1 MTESQLYKILHSYF
15 PFGFH
20 LSRKS
25 WERYDIQNL
34 LNEFDSVKAVFGT
47 YAFRRLADR
56 INQWH
61 LHSSH
66 VVEPVQAGQLISVE
80 VIVDV
85 LRYIAE
91 TYCRK
96 EVPGIIQRGLDWSAK
111 RQGRATVEK
120 PPLSFVNLFPPLAVM
135 QGRRTEDKYLQE
147 SSEIALNSE
156 TVTIEMVLL
165 SLVMA
170 NPAFKPFSSLFDDMD
185 LKKQCPYVPFVNSLE
200 VFFEKQPVFSPIG
213 MTLFNCLRTPM
224 KAFPDSIEGQLN
236 YIKEHWAMFL
246 PPELLERLLLAV
258 DILKE
263 EEKLRGLG
271 PGPSLVLHFA
281 KRAYGDD
288 MGYSE
293 PECFSKD
300 ADWMSNLVIIAKSV
314 YVWLDQLSKKYRRY
328 IRYLSDIPDEELDH
342 LARWGFNGLWL
353 IGIWERSK
361 ASQKI
366 KQKMGNPEA
375 LPSAYSLYDYVISD
389 DLGGETAYQNLRQR
403 AWQRGIRLASD
414 MVPNHVGIYSKWV
427 IEHPNWF
434 IQSEFSPFPCYQ
446 FTGEDLSS
454 DPRVAVVIE
463 DGYWEHRDAAVVFKR
478 IDRWTGDVRYIYHG
492 NDGTSMPWNDT
503 AQLNF
508 LLPEV
513 REAVIQTI
521 LHVARKFPIIRFD
534 AAMTLAKRHYQR
546 LWFPQPG
553 DGGAIPSRA
562 EYGMSKAE
570 FDRLFPKEF
579 WREVVDR
586 VTEEV
591 PDTLLIAEAF
601 WLMEGYFVRT
611 LGMHRVYNS
620 AFMNM
625 LKMEKN
631 REYRMT
637 VKNVLEFSP
646 EILKR
651 FVNFMNNPDEATAVE
666 QFGKGD
672 KYFGIVML
680 MITMPGLPMFGH
692 GQIEGFAEK
701 YGMEYRRAY
710 WDEQV
715 DNEMVHR
722 HETEIFPLMRRR
734 QLFSG
739 AQNFA
744 FYDFNTVEG
753 WVDENVF
760 AYSNRIGK
768 QRAII
773 LYNNAY
779 TTTSGWIHTSTPIN
793 IGQGEEK
800 VLVRKT
806 LAEALA
812 LNTGEDYLY
821 TFRDYRTGL
830 EYIRQGKQ
838 IAGEGIFAIL
848 HAYQYQAFLD
858 FKEIH
863 DTDGSW
869 TKLLHRLNGNG
880 VPNIDEAYQEMSLER
895 ILIPFRETFSADM
908 FRKFDMDSRETQ
920 IKFGK
925 AVQHFLIA
933 VKEFVGAEINTEE
946 VLQDITKEMNAFP
959 LEELIKSARIEDAL
973 AVDLKSLVDCKSS
986 ENLMRIAVTWIV
998 IHQIGRFHSPADSTD
1013 PKTLTNVRLKEWLL
1027 GKNIARVFEDFDRDK
1042 VSAHFDALLVTILT
1056 TYGELLLPSKKTNIA
1071 EALRE
1076 ILKDQL
1082 VKEYLQIN
1090 IHRDITWL
1098 NKEQLERMI
1107 KALLLVAVIQLQA
1120 KDSFNNE
1127 TLKHALQT
1135 ARRVLTSASDSAYQV
1150 EKTIQLLSSK

>member
-25 WERYDIQNL
+25 WERYDIQTL
-34 LNEFDSVKAVFGT
+34 LDEFDSTKATYGT

-56 INQWH
+56 VNEWH

-66 VVEPVQAGQLISVE
+66 VVETVQAGQLISVE

-85 LRYIAE
+85 LRYIAGM
-91 TYCRK
+91 YCHD
-96 EVPGIIQRGLDWSAK
+96 EVPGVIQRGLDWSAK
-111 RQGRATVEK
+111 RQSRVTVEK
-120 PPLSFVNLFPPLAVM
+120 PPLSFVNLFPPLTVM
-135 QGRRTEDKYLQE
+135 QGQQTEDKYLQE
-147 SSEIALNSE
+147 SSEGGLNSE
-156 TVTIEMVLL
+156 TVTIEMILL

-170 NPAFKPFSSLFDDMD
+170 NPALKPFRILFNDKD
-185 LKKQCPYVPFVNSLE
+185 LKKQCPYIPFVDSLE
-200 VFFEKQPVFSPIG
+200 MFFDKQPVVSLIG
-213 MTLFNCLRTPM
+213 MTLLRCLRAPM
-224 KAFPDSIEGQLN
+224 NASPDSLEGQLD
-236 YIKEHWAMFL
+236 YMKDHWAKFL
-246 PPELLERLLLAV
+246 PPELLERLLLAA

-263 EEKLRGLG
+263 EERLRGLG
-271 PGPSLVLHFA
+271 PGPSLVLQFV
-281 KRAYGDD
+281 KKAYGDD

-293 PECFSKD
+293 PACFSKD
-300 ADWMSNLVIIAKSV
+300 ADWMSNVVIMAKSV
-314 YVWLDQLSKKYRRY
+314 YVWLDQLSKKYQRH
-328 IRYLSDIPDEELDH
+328 IRYLSDVPDEELDR
-342 LARWGFNGLWL
+342 LARWGFTGLWL
-353 IGIWERSK
+353 IGVWERSK

-366 KQKMGNPEA
+366 KQNMGNPEA
-375 LPSAYSLYDYVISD
+375 MPSAYSLYDYVISD

-434 IQSEFSPFPCYQ
+434 IQSDFSPFPCYQ

-454 DPRVAVVIE
+454 DPRVAVAIE

-478 IDRWTGDVRYIYHG
+478 MDRWTGDVKYIYHG

-521 LHVARKFPIIRFD
+521 LHVARKFSIIRFD

-562 EYGMSKAE
+562 EHGMSKAE
-570 FDRLFPKEF
+570 FDHLFPKEF

-586 VTEEV
+586 VAEEV

-625 LKMEKN
+625 LKMEDN
-631 REYRMT
+631 CEYRMT

-646 EILKR
+646 EVLKR

-680 MITMPGLPMFGH
+680 MVTMPGLPMFGH
-692 GQIEGFAEK
+692 GQIEGFTEK

-710 WDEQV
+710 WDERV
-715 DNEMVHR
+715 DDEMVHR

-739 AQNFA
+739 AHNFA
-744 FYDFNTVEG
+744 FYDFNTPEG

-760 AYSNRIGK
+760 AYSNRAGDE
-768 QRAII
+768 RAII

-779 TTTSGWIHTSTPIN
+779 NTTNGWIHTSTPIN
-793 IGQGEEK
+793 IGTGEEK

-812 LNTGEDYLY
+812 LNTDEGYFY
-821 TFRDYRTGL
+821 IFRDYRTGL
-830 EYIRQGKQ
+830 EYIRGGKQ
-838 IAGEGIFAIL
+838 ISEEGIFAML
-848 HAYQYQAFLD
+848 HAYQYNAFLD
-858 FKEIH
+858 FKEIS

-869 TKLLHRLNGNG
+869 MKLLHRLNGNG
-880 VPNIDEAYQEMSLER
+880 VPNINETYKEMRLEPV
-895 ILIPFRETFSADM
+895 LIPFREVLNADM
-908 FRKFDMDSRETQ
+908 LRTFNTDNRKARIKFDQ
-920 IKFGK
+920 AIP
-925 AVQHFLIA
+925 HFLIA
-933 VKEFVGAEINTEE
+933 VKDFVGAEISPEE
-946 VLQDITKEMNAFP
+946 VLQDVLDEMNALP
-959 LEELIKSARIEDAL
+959 LEELIKSTRIDDAL
-973 AVDLKSLVDCKSS
+973 AIDFKSLIDDKNV
-986 ENLMRIAVTWIV
+986 EPLMHMAITWIT
-998 IHQIGRFHSPADSTD
+998 IHHLGRFCSPTD
-1013 PKTLTNVRLKEWLL
+1013 TIDPRALVKSRLEEWLL
-1027 GKNIARVFEDFDRDK
+1027 RKNIAHVFEDFKGDK
-1042 VSAHFDALLVTILT
+1042 VSAHFDALLVMILT
-1056 TYGELLLPSKKTNIA
+1056 AYDSLLLPSNKPNIA
-1071 EALRE
+1071 EAMKR
-1076 ILKDQL
+1076 IVKDPF

-1090 IHRDITWL
+1090 MHRDITWL

-1107 KALLLVAVIQLQA
+1107 KALLFVAIIKLQA
-1120 KDSFNNE
+1120 KNYLNND

-1135 ARRVLTSASDSAYQV
+1135 ARQILVSAGDAAYQV
-1150 EKTIQLLSSK
+1150 KKTIQLLSSR